1 MSLPTQAL
9 TFEILTQ
16 RYGERYKWMVLLIVG
31 LGTIAGVLCT
41 SSFNVA
47 VPALTHTFHLGQ
59 DHVQWAMTAFLA
71 AMTIGMLPAAW
82 WLERYG
88 LRRVFMTALWLLI
101 AASVAG
107 FYAQTFVQV
116 VIARLLQGLAAG
128 VLQPLGIMALMRLFP
143 PHIQGRA
150 SGILIVGIAFTPAI
164 APSISGWLLD
174 QFGWHAIF
182 LLGVPFA
189 LLALVS
195 AQVWL
200 PAPRQKEVPL
210 FDWPGL
216 GWLSAATIGLIE
228 FVSSLHHSGVVAI
241 WTLGYGMLTVVSLI
255 CYIWHAHRLPHA
267 IIQLHLFSRPTFSRG
282 TFVAFAYGF
291 GLFASTYLIP
301 VFLQNAMAFSATD
314 AGLLLLPSGIAL
326 VLTIPVA
333 GRMAD
338 RFSPRRITLAGLAIF
353 GASFLVFVFVAM
365 RVQYWEIIAATV
377 VGRIGLGLI
386 LPALNLATLH
396 EMEPQH
402 LGQSSVVVS
411 YARQLGGV
419 VGVTMMAVFMEWREQ
434 VWGSV
439 APGVFQAYAQ
449 GFLLLSVVFVLAIL
463 VAMGMKD
470 ARRQGSLA
478 PSGLED

>member
-1 MSLPTQAL
+1 MHANTQVLSFEAL
-9 TFEILTQ
+9 SQ
-16 RYGERYKWMVLLIVG
+16 RYGDRYKWMVLIIIGV
-31 LGTIAGVLCT
+31 GTIAGVLCT

-82 WLERYG
+82 WLERFG
-88 LRRVFMTALWLLI
+88 LRRMFIATLWLLI
-101 AASVAG
+101 AASLAG

-128 VLQPLGIMALMRLFP
+128 VLQPLGVMALMRLFP
-143 PHIQGRA
+143 PNIQGRA

-189 LLALVS
+189 LIALLC
-195 AQVWL
+195 AWRWL
-200 PAPRQKEVPL
+200 PAPRNNPIKP

-216 GWLSAATIGLIE
+216 GWLSAATIGLVE
-228 FVSSLHHSGVVAI
+228 FVSSLHHSGLAST
-241 WTLGYGMLTVVSLI
+241 WTWGQATLTVVSMI
-255 CYIWHAHRLPHA
+255 CYLRHAHQLPHA
-267 IIQLHLFSRPTFSRG
+267 IIQLHLFNRPTFSRG
-282 TFVAFAYGF
+282 TLVAFAYGF
-291 GLFASTYLIP
+291 GLYASTYLIP
-301 VFLQNAMAFSATD
+301 VFLQNAMAYSATD
-314 AGLLLLPSGIAL
+314 AGLLLLPSGLAL
-326 VLTIPVA
+326 VLTIPFA

-338 RFSPRRITLAGLAIF
+338 RFSPKRITLAGLMVF
-353 GASFLVFVFVAM
+353 GASFLVFAM
-365 RVQYWEIIAATV
+365 AARQVQYWDIVAATV

-396 EMEPQH
+396 EMEPHQ

-419 VGVTMMAVFMEWREQ
+419 VGVTMMAVFMEWRER
-434 VWGSV
+434 VCGIV
-439 APGVFQAYAQ
+439 TPGIFEAYAQ
-449 GFLLLSVVFVLAIL
+449 GFLLLSAVFVLAIIAAL
-463 VAMGMKD
+463 GMKD
-470 ARRQGSLA
+470 AVKDLKR
-478 PSGLED
+478 E

>member
-1 MSLPTQAL
+1 MQLFKRVHSYNAL
-9 TFEILTQ
+9 NQ
-16 RYGERYKWMVLLIVG
+16 YYGERYKWMVLCIIG

-47 VPALTHTFHLGQ
+47 VPALTRTFHLGQ

-71 AMTIGMLPAAW
+71 AMTIAMLPAAW
-82 WLERYG
+82 LLERFG
-88 LRRVFMTALWLLI
+88 LRRVFISALWLLI

-107 FYAQTFVQV
+107 FYAHTFVHV
-116 VIARLLQGLAAG
+116 VIARLVQGLAAG

-143 PHIQGRA
+143 PNIQGRA

-164 APSISGWLLD
+164 APSISGWMLD

-189 LLALVS
+189 FLALI
-195 AQVWL
+195 AARIWL
-200 PAPRQKEVPL
+200 PAPRKREVQP
-210 FDWPGL
+210 FDWSGL
-216 GWLSAATIGLIE
+216 GWLSAASIGLIE
-228 FVSSLHHSGVVAI
+228 FVSSMHHSGLIAL
-241 WTLGYGMLTVVSLI
+241 WTWGYAALI
-255 CYIWHAHRLPHA
+255 VIAMTCYIRHAKHLPHA
-267 IIQLHLFSRPTFSRG
+267 IIQLHLFSKPTFSRG

-301 VFLQNAMAFSATD
+301 VFLQSAMAFSATD

-326 VLTIPVA
+326 VLTIPFA

-338 RFSPRRITLAGLAIF
+338 TFSPRRITLAGLSIF
-353 GASFLVFVFVAM
+353 GASFLVFVVAADT
-365 RVQYWEIIAATV
+365 VQYWEIVAATV

-419 VGVTMMAVFMEWREQ
+419 VGVTMMAVFLEWRQEMC
-434 VWGSV
+434 
-439 APGVFQAYAQ
+439 GVTAAGTFQAYAQ
-449 GFLLLSVVFVLAIL
+449 GFLLLSVVFVLAIV
-463 VAMGMKD
+463 VAIGMKD
-470 ARRQGSLA
+470 ARR
-478 PSGLED
+478 

>member
-1 MSLPTQAL
+1 MRLFKRVHSYNAL
-9 TFEILTQ
+9 NQ
-16 RYGERYKWMVLLIVG
+16 HYGERYKWMVLFIIG

-47 VPALTHTFHLGQ
+47 VPALTRTFHLGQ

-71 AMTIGMLPAAW
+71 AMTISMLPAAW
-82 WLERYG
+82 LLERFG
-88 LRRVFMTALWLLI
+88 LRRVFMAALWLLI

-107 FYAQTFVQV
+107 FYAQTFVHV
-116 VIARLLQGLAAG
+116 VVARLVQGVAAG

-143 PHIQGRA
+143 PNIQGRA

-164 APSISGWLLD
+164 APSISGWMLD
-174 QFGWHAIF
+174 EFGWEAIF

-189 LLALVS
+189 FLALF
-195 AQVWL
+195 AARIWL
-200 PAPRQKEVPL
+200 PAPRKKEVQP
-210 FDWPGL
+210 FDWSGL
-216 GWLSAATIGLIE
+216 GWLSAASIGLIE
-228 FVSSLHHSGVVAI
+228 FVSSLHHSGLIAF
-241 WTLGYGMLTVVSLI
+241 WTLGYATLLVVSMI
-255 CYIWHAHRLPHA
+255 CYIRHAHSLPHA

-301 VFLQNAMAFSATD
+301 VFLQTAMSYSATD

-326 VLTIPVA
+326 VLTIPFA
-333 GRMAD
+333 GQMAD
-338 RFSPRRITLAGLAIF
+338 KLSPRRITLAGLSIF
-353 GASFLVFVFVAM
+353 GASFLVFVVAADT
-365 RVQYWEIIAATV
+365 VQYGEIVAATV
-377 VGRIGLGLI
+377 VGRIGLGMI

-419 VGVTMMAVFMEWREQ
+419 VGVTMMAVFLEWRQEMC
-434 VWGSV
+434 
-439 APGVFQAYAQ
+439 GVTAAGTFQAYAQ
-449 GFLLLSVVFVLAIL
+449 GFLLLSAVFVLAIL
-463 VAMGMKD
+463 VAIGMKD
-470 ARRQGSLA
+470 ARR
-478 PSGLED
+478 